1 MTAASGSGS
10 SSSRSSSTLRVLTS
24 PMMKARVLCHLLLPL
39 IQTLCPFIP
48 TLPLTQPHRNHAN
61 TPPLQSNLCKTNE

>member
-48 TLPLTQPHRNHAN
+48 TLPLT
-61 TPPLQSNLCKTNE
+61 